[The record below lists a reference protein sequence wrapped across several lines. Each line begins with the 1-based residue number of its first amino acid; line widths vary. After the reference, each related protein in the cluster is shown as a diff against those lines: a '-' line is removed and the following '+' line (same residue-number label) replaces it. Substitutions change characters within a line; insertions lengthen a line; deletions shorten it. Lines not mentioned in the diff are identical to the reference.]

1 MDFSIADCADISE
14 LVRMRIDYIK
24 ADQGNVSIENELAM
38 RNNLP
43 IYFEKHMGK
52 DLFIFV
58 AKADNQ
64 IISTAFLL
72 IVEKPSN
79 PHFMNGRIGEV
90 LNVYTMR
97 DF

>member
-24 ADQGNVSIENELAM
+24 ANQGNVSIENELAM

-58 AKADNQ
+58 AKEDNQ
-64 IISTAFLL
+64 IIYYSLFTYCRKAIKSAFYERTNRRSPKC
-72 IVEKPSN
+72 IYN
-79 PHFMNGRIGEV
+79 AGF
-90 LNVYTMR
+90 
-97 DF
+97 